1 MRFPGFNIKQEEIQ
15 MKRKIL
21 ALLLVFCL
29 AAGLLSGCGQTAQEP
44 SEPPLSLIHI

>member
-1 MRFPGFNIKQEEIQ
+1 

-44 SEPPLSLIHI
+44 SEPPAQESGAPAESYVPETR